1 MIFKGG
7 GVWTPCLPSRSALDS
22 FVGSNQYWAGWVYG
36 FWEYLKA
43 ESATSQKTNYSCTPD
58 NNIADILSWGR
69 GSYLTHVVLPVTW
82 GLYVGCIGAHA
93 HVTSLLCQSEASCDI
108 ASQRFQGLQ
117 GAYFKIKS
125 QWWVRKRIHYLCEGR
140 IETFGPQDHR
150 LSLLSKPH
158 DANRWSSERIFLSHP
173 HTYILGT
180 MKKPKTCTCIDHNH
194 SSYKVSKRFVL
205 TATDRTTNH
214 PMPNFVH
221 YLGPGVRNPVFG
233 VCEHHRRRP
242 ACESVQTDQ
251 RLWYWLIKKYHT

>member
-1 MIFKGG
+1 MVPEGVRHFPGGPTSTRGGGGGGGVQLLIPYRNGPYILWFSRGGG
-7 GVWTPCLPSRSALDS
+7 GVWTPCPPSGSALDS

-69 GSYLTHVVLPVTW
+69 GSYPTHVVLSVTW

-125 QWWVRKRIHYLCEGR
+125 
-140 IETFGPQDHR
+140 
-150 LSLLSKPH
+150 
-158 DANRWSSERIFLSHP
+158 
-173 HTYILGT
+173 
-180 MKKPKTCTCIDHNH
+180 
-194 SSYKVSKRFVL
+194 
-205 TATDRTTNH
+205 
-214 PMPNFVH
+214 
-221 YLGPGVRNPVFG
+221 
-233 VCEHHRRRP
+233 
-242 ACESVQTDQ
+242 
-251 RLWYWLIKKYHT
+251 